1 MLTTKILIAVIA
13 ATTLSL
19 NTFDGLL
26 SADTPSPEIVAVG
39 ATPDPM
45 AAHGLESQDL
55 VALDSAQDWNM
66 FAR

>member
-26 SADTPSPEIVAVG
+26 SADTPSS
-39 ATPDPM
+39 
-45 AAHGLESQDL
+45 LL
-55 VALDSAQDWNM
+55 N
-66 FAR
+66 FA